1 MKTTNVVKSIL
12 AIVAVA
18 AAATSVNAADNAK
31 SADLSGSVSV
41 GYANENFYRG
51 ADIGDETA
59 KVGVSLQ
66 GSLGGLSTFGG
77 LVSNQSI
84 GSGSD
89 QYFISAGIASKMFE
103 DSLNVSGGYL
113 HTEGVPGDAIG
124 ELFVKASAN
133 VLLNPTV
140 SLYYELDDELW
151 TTELGLNHEFDLNVA
166 TLCVHAG
173 VGETETSVA
182 TDRTY
187 YVVGAK
193 ATRSVADNTDLTL
206 SLDRIDADDAD
217 DDLVFLAGLTV
228 KF

>member
-1 MKTTNVVKSIL
+1 MKTTNVVKSII

-18 AAATSVNAADNAK
+18 AAASVNAADDAK

-77 LVSNQSI
+77 LISNQSI

-89 QYFISAGIASKMFE
+89 QYFVSAGIASKMFE
-103 DSLNVSGGYL
+103 DALNVSGGYL
-113 HTEGVPGDAIG
+113 HTEGVPGDATG
-124 ELFVKASAN
+124 ELFVKASAD

-166 TLCVHAG
+166 TLCIHAG
-173 VGETETSVA
+173 VGETETSSA
-182 TDRTY
+182 ADRTY
-187 YVVGAK
+187 YVIGAK

-228 KF
+228 RF